1 MAMFTSHHTTHQAQ
15 RTHSSLSTA
24 WGIVTDGIAEV
35 RASWR
40 RRKTAEMLEGLSPE
54 LRKDIGWP
62 TSDIIDDQAG
72 GRHH

>member
-1 MAMFTSHHTTHQAQ
+1 MAMFTSHHTGHHAQ
-15 RTHSSLSTA
+15 KSHSTLSVA

-40 RRKTAEMLEGLSPE
+40 RRKTAEMIEGLSPE

-62 TSDIIDDQAG
+62 TSDILFEKERDI
-72 GRHH
+72 HH